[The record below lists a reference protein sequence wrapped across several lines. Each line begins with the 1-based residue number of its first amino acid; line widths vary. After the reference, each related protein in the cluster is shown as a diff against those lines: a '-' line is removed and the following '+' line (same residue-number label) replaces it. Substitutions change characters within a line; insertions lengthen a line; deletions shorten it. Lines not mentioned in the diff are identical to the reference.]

1 MVTVIERLLCII
13 EYRKEELTNLSLIKG
28 THDPSIIKLSQE
40 LDKLIYKYQKL
51 NLFSNSQMSI
61 HLTKK

>member
-1 MVTVIERLLCII
+1 MTVIERLLCII
-13 EYRKEELTNLSLIKG
+13 EYRKEELSYLSLIKG

>member
-1 MVTVIERLLCII
+1 MTVIERLLCII
-13 EYRKEELTNLSLIKG
+13 EYRKEELTNLCLIKG

>member
-1 MVTVIERLLCII
+1 MVTVIERLLWII
-13 EYRKEELTNLSLIKG
+13 EYRKEELNNLSLTKR

-51 NLFSNSQMSI
+51 NLFS
-61 HLTKK
+61 KF